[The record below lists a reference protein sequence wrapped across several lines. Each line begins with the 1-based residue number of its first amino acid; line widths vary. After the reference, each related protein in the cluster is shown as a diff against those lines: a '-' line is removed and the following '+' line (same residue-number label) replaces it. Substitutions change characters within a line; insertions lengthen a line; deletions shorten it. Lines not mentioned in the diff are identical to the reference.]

1 MPYPEQSRD
10 SCLPDINLKEP
21 RLFILLDIDIYWEMS
36 IYVAHFVLEPSGDSN
51 DQVVNESFDGPESS
65 DILSS
70 AVVKFDDDGVL
81 AAL

>member
-1 MPYPEQSRD
+1 
-10 SCLPDINLKEP
+10 
-21 RLFILLDIDIYWEMS
+21 MS